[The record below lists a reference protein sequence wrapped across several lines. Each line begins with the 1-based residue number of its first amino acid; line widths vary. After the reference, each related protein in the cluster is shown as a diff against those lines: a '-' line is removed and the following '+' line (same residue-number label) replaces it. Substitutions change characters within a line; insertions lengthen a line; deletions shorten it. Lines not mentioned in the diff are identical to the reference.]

1 MVSRGKVLFHKNIN
15 ISNLHSP
22 FLIVNTE
29 GKIVDSNDRACD
41 IFDLE
46 RIPENFLLEKG
57 GNKSFF
63 LAFLNTIVENRYSDH
78 TYFYPISVND
88 KSLKVFNNIY
98 FIFSYLEK
106 DLCLVKIQNI
116 DVYNDLEKEYIP
128 IIKYGEALNKSSLAL
143 KKIDNNSPKKALS
156 YIFKV
161 SRASRVYI
169 YKNYI
174 DDKTCDLSAKCIEE
188 ICAPDISPI
197 INKSKYQYIKYD
209 DGLMRW
215 RRELSEGNMLSGYVK
230 NFPESELK
238 YMVPQGIKY
247 NIVVPIITD
256 YGWFGFLGFDFCY
269 DNVKI
274 TVQDISSLSTLGKQ
288 LSNYYSLLKIEKL
301 ILLANENMVKDQDFQ
316 NKMTLVMNNFVKI
329 SLNEIIELSN
339 KLNYNIDN
347 LSISQVIEYS
357 RLIYKIASSVN
368 NIVDYSSTMVDFL
381 YNKKDYNLK
390 PVCANDIIDNSI
402 TFIKGSALIGSL
414 TINKKIEDNLIL
426 NTNENIFFLI
436 FKVMLLYEIN
446 YVPYGSTITI
456 YSKNDPEK
464 IGNVVFCIKKT
475 GQSDSKLSYGQP
487 YDLLKKL
494 PKNLDWE
501 NTVLLGIQISQ
512 RILYN
517 INGTLSLK
525 RAEGTGASIC
535 ISIPKYKKPINKNN
549 SVK

>member
-1 MVSRGKVLFHKNIN
+1 MVNREKVLFHKNIN
-15 ISNLHSP
+15 ISDLHSP
-22 FLIVNTE
+22 FLIVNTD
-29 GKIVDSNDRACD
+29 GKIVDSNERACD
-41 IFDLE
+41 IFDLK

-63 LAFLNTIVENRYSDH
+63 LAFLKTIVENRYSDH
-78 TYFYPISVND
+78 SYFYPISVND

-106 DLCLVKIQNI
+106 DLCLVKIRQI
-116 DVYNDLEKEYIP
+116 DIYDDLEKEYIR

-143 KKIDNNSPKKALS
+143 KKFDKKSSKKALS

-161 SRASRVYI
+161 SGASRVYI
-169 YKNYI
+169 YKNFT
-174 DDKTCDLSAKCIEE
+174 DDKTGDLSAKCIEE
-188 ICAPDISPI
+188 ICAPNISPI
-197 INKSKYQYIKYD
+197 INNPKFKYIKYCE
-209 DGLMRW
+209 GLNRW
-215 RRELSEGNMLSGYVK
+215 RCELSEGNMLSGYVK
-230 NFPESELK
+230 NFPESELR
-238 YMVPQGIKY
+238 YMIPQDIKY
-247 NIVVPIITD
+247 IIVVPIITD

-269 DNVKI
+269 DNVNVN
-274 TVQDISSLSTLGKQ
+274 VQDISSLSTLGKQ

-316 NKMTLVMNNFVKI
+316 NKMILVMNNFIKI
-329 SLNEIIELSN
+329 SLNEIIELSD
-339 KLNYNIDN
+339 KLNFNIEN

-357 RLIYKIASSVN
+357 RLIYKVASSVN

-402 TFIKGSALIGSL
+402 SFIKESALINSL
-414 TINKKIEDNLIL
+414 IVNNKIEDNLIL
-426 NTNENIFFLI
+426 NTDENIFFLI
-436 FKVMLLYEIN
+436 FKVMMLYEIN
-446 YVPYGSTITI
+446 YVPCGKTITI

-475 GQSDSKLSYGQP
+475 GQSDSNLSYGQP

-501 NTVLLGIQISQ
+501 NTALLGIQISQ

-517 INGTLSLK
+517 INGSLSLN
-525 RAEGTGASIC
+525 RTEGIGASIC